1 MGDKTITQIVDSG
14 DGDRGTITVITKDDE
29 RGTERASSCEYGGGA
44 GTFSKA
50 EATERATQDSIWK
63 H

>member
-14 DGDRGTITVITKDDE
+14 DGDRGTVTVITKDDE
-29 RGTERASSCEYGGGA
+29 RGTERVSTCEYGPF
-44 GTFSKA
+44 TSKA
-50 EATERATQDSIWK
+50 QATERATQESINK